1 RSYGQSAKGPE
12 DQHLVHKGAKVQLNC
27 TYKSGSTNLFWYVQY
42 PDKTPEM
49 LLYNYIVKE
58 QRGFTAKQEKSDFTF
73 NLYKDQAELTDTGVY
88 YCAESDTVYQTD
100 LIPDTELARVSLS
113 LLSY

>member
-1 RSYGQSAKGPE
+1 LISNLFCLSGLTSGDQVTQSPLEISINEGMGAALSCSYDVTAY
-12 DQHLVHKGAKVQLNC
+12 NM
-27 TYKSGSTNLFWYVQY
+27 FWYVQY

-49 LLYNYIVKE
+49 LLYNYGVKE

-88 YCAESDTVYQTD
+88 YCA
-100 LIPDTELARVSLS
+100 VS
-113 LLSY
+113 